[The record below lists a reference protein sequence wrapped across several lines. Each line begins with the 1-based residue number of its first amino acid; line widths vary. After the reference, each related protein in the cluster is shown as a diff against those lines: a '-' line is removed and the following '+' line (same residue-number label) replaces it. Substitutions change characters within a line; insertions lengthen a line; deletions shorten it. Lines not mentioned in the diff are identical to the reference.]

1 MPKLNIILTV
11 IVFLVLYVVVPI
23 APAILV
29 DSGTHWLIVD
39 ATPEARAHELL
50 NALTELL
57 VVRGKVP
64 AEQIYR
70 IEGASATGAEIHAML
85 QEIGI
90 KPQEQETLIFLYHG
104 RVTKPRGKNAMY
116 LLVEGDEMGVA
127 DLTLNQWFKAAGR
140 HRTVV
145 IIDGYTNDTNLS
157 AYVANRETLGTAAL
171 NVIQSAETAHA
182 TGEDA
187 LLQQLQNAL
196 AADTTDV
203 NDDRQL
209 SIIEAYELLRE
220 NPNFAAGILAPTG
233 NIEEA
238 LLKLSPALKITT
250 FPEGALILIND
261 VEVGSTPK
269 LITENLQQGAST
281 VTVKKNGYVI
291 PPPKT
296 AELNLILGE
305 SVHLGWALE
314 PIAVYGTVTGTPG
327 ESVAGAIVR
336 IEGTDYQ
343 QVLGEEATYRFD
355 EWKAENLLTLGE
367 TYTLSVKH
375 GELNYGS
382 ATCTFDGYTAIE
394 QPLYLSKK
402 TWFEMAQ
409 IELDLNNLQGAVT
422 AFQNGIERTT
432 DFPPMSPQLTIL
444 LLSSFAEAINTLD
457 VQDVTYIVVTA
468 KLAERHGQP
477 ALTKRYWEQVKAKA
491 QKGSPA
497 SKLASQRLWQLNRVR
512 YLINIAL
519 VVLVVGLLV
528 SSAWTFYRYRKSKQR
543 LRN

>member
-1 MPKLNIILTV
+1 MPKLNIILTT
-11 IVFLVLYVVVPI
+11 IVFLASYLVVPI

-57 VVRGKVP
+57 VARGKVP
-64 AEQIYR
+64 AEQLHR
-70 IEGASATGAEIHAML
+70 IEGASATGAEIHARL
-85 QEIGI
+85 QEIGN

-104 RVTKPRGKNAMY
+104 MVTKPRGMNAMH
-116 LLVEGDEMGVA
+116 LLVQGDELKVE

-140 HRTVV
+140 NRTVV

-157 AYVANRETLGTAAL
+157 AYFANRETLGTAAL
-171 NVIQSAETAHA
+171 NVIQSAETATA

-187 LLQQLQNAL
+187 LLQQLQNVL
-196 AADTTDV
+196 SVDTTDV
-203 NDDRQL
+203 NDDRHL
-209 SIIEAYELLRE
+209 SIIETYELLRE

-233 NIEEA
+233 NVEEA

-250 FPEGALILIND
+250 FPEGALILLNG
-261 VEVGSTPK
+261 VEIGSTPK

-281 VTVKKNGYVI
+281 VTVKKAGYLI

-296 AELNLILGE
+296 AELKLILGE
-305 SVHLGWALE
+305 SAHLGWALE
-314 PIAVYGTVTGTPG
+314 PIAVYGTVTGIPG
-327 ESVAGAIVR
+327 EAVR
-336 IEGTDYQ
+336 EATVWIEGTDYQ
-343 QVLGEEATYRFD
+343 QVIGEEATYRFD
-355 EWKAENLLTLGE
+355 EWKAEKLLTLGK

-382 ATCTFDGYTAIE
+382 ATFTFDGYTAIE
-394 QPLYLSKK
+394 QPLSLAKK

-409 IELDLNNLQGAVT
+409 IEFERNNHQGAVT

-432 DFPPMSPQLTIL
+432 DFPPMSPELTIL
-444 LLSSFAEAINTLD
+444 LLSSFADAINKLD

-468 KLAERHGQP
+468 KLAEQHGQP
-477 ALTKRYWEQVKAKA
+477 ALAKRYWEQVKVKA

-497 SKLASQRLWQLNRVR
+497 SKLASQRLWQLNRGR
-512 YLINIAL
+512 YLINIGL
-519 VVLVVGLLV
+519 VVLVVVLLV
-528 SSAWTFYRYRKSKQR
+528 SSAWTFYRYRKSKQTVS
-543 LRN
+543 